1 MQLHRFSDTVQDLC
15 HEGHSLSTVHFG
27 VGDVSYILKSIDVT
41 NGSVTFRLQAEPQQ
55 VVHEGFLGVSEVNNS
70 VRQIDN
76 PGFSDAGRQID
87 NPGFSN
93 TGRQKSSK
101 SQEKT

>member
-1 MQLHRFSDTVQDLC
+1 MQLHRFSDTIQDLC
-15 HEGHSLSTVHFG
+15 HEGHSLCAVHFG

-55 VVHEGFLGVSEVNNS
+55 AVHEGFLGVGEGST
-70 VRQIDN
+70 
-76 PGFSDAGRQID
+76 GRQID
-87 NPGFSN
+87 NPVG
-93 TGRQKSSK
+93 QKSSK